1 MRARGDMNRRDYT
14 ARGDRIRSRDTPP
27 GALARRGAASAR
39 RARISSC
46 MARAST
52 QPSAAGAPPAPI
64 AVRTEHVRCAVCGED
79 RARPYRP
86 NMYRIGEVRFTLV
99 RCACGMVYVD
109 PRPDG
114 PTLGLMY
121 ADPDYYTE
129 GYNLGVETE
138 NYFTRQGELVAQYE
152 RTARDLAREIGRT
165 GDLFELGS
173 AGGFFLEGARRAGF
187 RVKGVELSPP
197 AVAFARRE
205 LGLEIFEGLLEDSP
219 WTEPSFDVAY
229 ADNVL
234 EHTTS
239 PEAVLRRLHALLRP
253 GGHLVVIVPSYVN
266 SMYFR
271 LLLTAQK
278 LIPQRFLG
286 PELLR
291 ILKFDP
297 DHDGGYPYHILEF
310 DRARLATLVE
320 RAGFEI
326 VSCEGSLP
334 LPAHL
339 FKVANPS
346 LRVRCLRAA
355 FRTMDFFMRLGW
367 LPGARVRILARRR

>member
-1 MRARGDMNRRDYT
+1 M
-14 ARGDRIRSRDTPP
+14 SSV
-27 GALARRGAASAR
+27 SAR
-39 RARISSC
+39 
-46 MARAST
+46 T
-52 QPSAAGAPPAPI
+52 QTAKPAPI
-64 AVRTEHVRCAVCGED
+64 AVRTEHVSCAVCGQD
-79 RARPYRP
+79 RARLYRAD
-86 NMYRIGEVRFTLV
+86 MYRIGEVRFRLV

-138 NYFTRQGELVAQYE
+138 NYFERRDELIAQYE
-152 RTARDLAREIGRT
+152 RTARDLVRETGRS
-165 GDLFELGS
+165 GDLLELGS

-197 AVAFARRE
+197 AVEFARRE
-205 LGLEIFEGLLEDSP
+205 LALDVFEGLLEKATWP
-219 WTEPSFDVAY
+219 EASFDVAY

-239 PEAVLRRLHALLRP
+239 PAGVLEDLRRLLRP

-266 SMYFR
+266 SIYFR
-271 LLLTAQK
+271 LLLFVK
-278 LIPQRFLG
+278 KSIPERFLG
-286 PELLR
+286 RELLR

-297 DHDGGYPYHILEF
+297 EYDGGYPYHILEF
-310 DRARLATLVE
+310 DRRALSTLVR

-326 VSCEGSLP
+326 VSVEGSLP

-339 FKVANPS
+339 FKVERPT
-346 LRVRCLRAA
+346 LRVRVLRGA
-355 FRTMDFFMRLGW
+355 FRTMDYLMRRGW
-367 LPGARVRILARRR
+367 LPGARVRLLARRA

>member
-1 MRARGDMNRRDYT
+1 MTR
-14 ARGDRIRSRDTPP
+14 
-27 GALARRGAASAR
+27 ASAQTSP
-39 RARISSC
+39 AT
-46 MARAST
+46 AT
-52 QPSAAGAPPAPI
+52 PAPI
-64 AVRTEHVRCAVCGED
+64 AVRTEHVHCPICGED
-79 RARPYRP
+79 RGRPYRRD
-86 NMYRIGEVRFTLV
+86 MYRIGDVRFSLV
-99 RCACGMVYVD
+99 RCPCGMVYVD

-138 NYFTRQGELVAQYE
+138 NYFERRDELIAKYE
-152 RTARDLAREIGRT
+152 GTARDIAREIGRT
-165 GDLFELGS
+165 ADLLELGS

-197 AVAFARRE
+197 AVEFARRE
-205 LGLEIFEGLLEDSP
+205 LELEIFEGLLEKAP
-219 WTEPSFDVAY
+219 WPEPSFDLAY

-239 PEAVLRRLHALLRP
+239 PEDVLRQLHRLLRP
-253 GGHLVVIVPSYVN
+253 GGHLIVIVPSYVN

-271 LLLTAQK
+271 MLLLVKK
-278 LIPQRFLG
+278 LIPERFLG
-286 PELLR
+286 KQLLR

-310 DRARLATLVE
+310 DRATLSTLLR

-326 VSCEGSLP
+326 VKSEGSLP

-339 FKVANPS
+339 FKVEAPG
-346 LRVRCLRAA
+346 LRVRCLRGV
-355 FRTMDFFMRLGW
+355 FRTLDFFMCLGW
-367 LPGARVRILARRR
+367 LPGARVRILARRS

>member
-1 MRARGDMNRRDYT
+1 MTRTSAEPST
-14 ARGDRIRSRDTPP
+14 AHTR
-27 GALARRGAASAR
+27 
-39 RARISSC
+39 
-46 MARAST
+46 
-52 QPSAAGAPPAPI
+52 PAPI
-64 AVRTEHVRCAVCGED
+64 AVRTEHVRCPICGED
-79 RARPYRP
+79 RARPYRA
-86 NMYRIGEVRFTLV
+86 NMYRIGEVRFSLV

-129 GYNLGVETE
+129 GYNLGVETD
-138 NYFTRQGELVAQYE
+138 NYFERRDELITQYE
-152 RTARDLAREIGRT
+152 ATARDIAREIGRT
-165 GDLFELGS
+165 GDLLELGS

-197 AVAFARRE
+197 AVEFARRE
-205 LGLEIFEGLLEDSP
+205 LSLEIFEGLLEHAP
-219 WTEPSFDVAY
+219 WPEPSFDLAY

-239 PEAVLRRLHALLRP
+239 PEDVLKQLHRLLRP
-253 GGHLVVIVPSYVN
+253 GGHLIVIVPSYVN

-271 LLLTAQK
+271 LLLLAQK

-286 PELLR
+286 QQLLR

-310 DRARLATLVE
+310 DRATLSTLVR

-326 VSCEGSLP
+326 VSVEGSLP

-339 FKVANPS
+339 FKVDSPS
-346 LRVRCLRAA
+346 LRVRCLRGV
-355 FRTMDFFMRLGW
+355 FRTMDWLMRSSL
-367 LPGARVRILARRR
+367 LPGARVRLLARRG

>member
-1 MRARGDMNRRDYT
+1 MTSTSAKT
-14 ARGDRIRSRDTPP
+14 TP
-27 GALARRGAASAR
+27 AKAV
-39 RARISSC
+39 
-46 MARAST
+46 
-52 QPSAAGAPPAPI
+52 PAPI
-64 AVRTEHVRCAVCGED
+64 VVRTEHVRCAICGAD
-79 RARPYRP
+79 DARLYRAD
-86 NMYRIGEVRFTLV
+86 MYRIGDVRFRLV
-99 RCACGMVYVD
+99 RCPCGMVYAD

-129 GYNLGVETE
+129 GYNLGVETQ
-138 NYFTRQGELVAQYE
+138 NYFDRRGELIAQYE
-152 RTARDLAREIGRT
+152 ATARELAREFGGT
-165 GDLFELGS
+165 GDLLELGS

-197 AVAFARRE
+197 AVEFARKE
-205 LGLEIFEGLLEDSP
+205 LALEIFGGLLEDAP
-219 WTEPSFDVAY
+219 WPDGSFDVAF

-239 PEAVLRRLHALLRP
+239 PEDVLKKLHRLLRP

-271 LLLTAQK
+271 MMLGLK
-278 LIPQRFLG
+278 RLIPERFLG
-286 PELLR
+286 KQLLR
-291 ILKFDP
+291 LLKFDP

-310 DRARLATLVE
+310 DRATLSTLVR

-326 VSCEGSLP
+326 VRGEGSLP

-339 FKVANPS
+339 FKVDAPS
-346 LRVRCLRAA
+346 LRVRFLRAV
-355 FRTMDFFMRLGW
+355 FRTMDFLMRHGL
-367 LPGARVRILARRR
+367 LPGARVTLYARKK